1 MELSYNKKL
10 TICHIITRMIVGGA
24 QENTL
29 LTVIDHI
36 EKGHKVFLI
45 TGESSGPEGE
55 LLKNK
60 KFSNLKIILC
70 PELVRSLSPVKDIK
84 AYFSL
89 KKILQELKP
98 DVVHTHSSK
107 AGIIG
112 RAAASKVKVPF
123 ICHTVHGQA
132 FHRYEKKWKNYIY
145 KTAERWAAA
154 RCHKIFAVADAMIR
168 QCTDAQIA
176 PAEKYKTVYSGME
189 LEKYLNP
196 DISEITA
203 LRKKLKIPEN
213 AKVIVTVA
221 RLFPLKGY
229 EYLIPAAEIISRSLD
244 NVYFLVVGNGIMY
257 DEIKR
262 KTEEAELNFI
272 FTGLVPPAEV
282 YKYIAV
288 SDLMLHLSLREGLPR
303 TVVQS
308 LASGKPAIAFDL
320 DGSPEVIIHGKSG
333 YIAEPEN
340 YRQVADFALQLLKSP
355 DDIRE
360 MGEYGRNLV
369 KKKFDWKRM
378 GDILEKEY
386 FKGLEKQTTEK

>member
-1 MELSYNKKL
+1 
-10 TICHIITRMIVGGA
+10 MIVGGA

-29 LTVIDHI
+29 LTIIDHI
-36 EKGHKVFLI
+36 EKGHKVFLV

-60 KFSNLKIILC
+60 KFSNLKIISC
-70 PELVRSLSPVKDIK
+70 PELVRNLSPLKDLQ

-89 KKILQELKP
+89 KKILKDLTP

-112 RAAASKVKVPF
+112 RAAAYKVKVPF

-132 FHRYEKKWKNYIY
+132 FHRYEKKWKNFIY
-145 KTAERWAAA
+145 KTAERWAAV
-154 RCHKIFAVADAMIR
+154 RCHKIFAVADAMIQ
-168 QCTDAQIA
+168 QCIDARIA
-176 PAEKYKTVYSGME
+176 APEKYKTVYSGME
-189 LEKYLNP
+189 LERYLNP

-203 LRKKLKIPEN
+203 LREKLQIPKN
-213 AKVIVTVA
+213 ANVIITVA

-229 EYLIPAAEIISRSLD
+229 EYLLPAAEIISKSLD

-257 DEIKR
+257 DEIKV
-262 KTEEAELNFI
+262 KTEKAGLKFV
-272 FTGLVPPAEV
+272 FSGLVPPADV

-340 YRQVADFALQLLKSP
+340 YRQVANFALKLLKSP
-355 DDIRE
+355 DDLKT
-360 MGEYGRNLV
+360 MGKYGRKLV
-369 KKKFDWKRM
+369 KNKFDWRRM
-378 GDILEKEY
+378 GDILEEEY
-386 FKGLEKQTTEK
+386 RKGLEEQEAGRKNNE